1 METIENVKKVETAK
15 EKAKR
20 KAVLKEFLRLSNAL
34 SKLDIDLTFTNNIRR
49 KQVLYYKKLDT
60 LDKLIKI
67 TPKVFKDKDST
78 TVTKDI
84 GSLLFSGMTELYKL
98 MKKEVKAEIKLIIAF
113 LPVTQKTVARLVS
126 SVNKTS
132 QI

>member
-1 METIENVKKVETAK
+1 METTEKVKRAETAK

-20 KAVLKEFLRLSNAL
+20 KAVLIEFSRLSNVL
-34 SKLDIDLTFTNNIRR
+34 SRLDIDLAYTNNIRKR
-49 KQVLYYKKLDT
+49 FVLYNNKLDV

-67 TPKVFKDKDST
+67 TPKVFKDKVST
-78 TVTKDI
+78 TETKDV

-126 SVNKTS
+126 SVGKTK
-132 QI
+132 